1 MPKIAFLTPTMP
13 ALRQEMISYLPPG
26 FKIEFAQKNDKNTH
40 REVLQGADYVFIGA
54 TWLDDELMASSPQLK
69 MIQKWGIGV
78 DKIDIEAARLRGI
91 PVAITNGANAG
102 QVAEQAILLMLASLR
117 RLAYAQKSLLAGQWV
132 NAELKTTCFQL
143 SDKTVGL
150 FGFGNIAKKVAQQL
164 SGFNVRLIYY
174 SRQRAS
180 EEDESK
186 YCAEYVDPDVLFSQ
200 SDVLSLHAP
209 LNAQTHQ
216 IVNQKTLSKMKSSA
230 IIVNTA
236 RGELIHEGDLVHAIR
251 HQHIFGAGLDVFD
264 HEPPDMSNPL
274 FTLDNIVVTPHA
286 GASVKEAVTSVI
298 QHGLRNITLFE
309 KGLALD
315 ERDWIV
321 KPR

>member
-13 ALRQEMISYLPPG
+13 ALRQEMISSLPPG
-26 FKIEFAQKNDKNTH
+26 FQIEFAQKNDKNTH
-40 REVLQGADYVFIGA
+40 REVLQGAEYVFIGA
-54 TWLDDELMASSPQLK
+54 TWLDDELMESSPQLK

-102 QVAEQAILLMLASLR
+102 QVAEQAILLMLATLR
-117 RLAYAQKSLLAGQWV
+117 RLTYAQKSLMAGKWI
-132 NAELKTTCFQL
+132 NSELKTTCFQL
-143 SDKTVGL
+143 SEKTVGL

-164 SGFNVRLIYY
+164 LGFNVKIIYY

-180 EEDESK
+180 AEDERK
-186 YCAEYVDPDVLFSQ
+186 YYAQYVDLDTLFAQ

-216 IVNQKTLSKMKSSA
+216 IVNQKTLSKMKSTA

-236 RGELIHEGDLVHAIR
+236 RGELIHEGDLVHALTH
-251 HQHIFGAGLDVFD
+251 HQILGAGLDVFD

-274 FTLDNIVVTPHA
+274 FTLDNMVATPQA

-309 KGLALD
+309 QGLALN
-315 ERDWIV
+315 ESDWIV
-321 KPR
+321 RPR